1 MAPHKQKP
9 VKLLEDYI
17 NSSYGEVKGGPELRD
32 MVYAVLFSIK
42 DNIAKKNYLNL
53 DLSYLEYN
61 RKDFCL

>member
-32 MVYAVLFSIK
+32 MVYAILFSIK
-42 DNIAKKNYLNL
+42 DNIAKKTI
-53 DLSYLEYN
+53 
-61 RKDFCL
+61 